1 MSGYCRVW
9 DLICLAYHN
18 VFILSTITG
27 SQPGNF
33 DHTIV
38 NDDLEIAY
46 EKLKGI
52 LIQVRWSV
60 QNNFF

>member
-1 MSGYCRVW
+1 MAREIV
-9 DLICLAYHN
+9 LIYSMPCL
-18 VFILSTITG
+18 LPG

-52 LIQVRWSV
+52 LIQVWFKYVCSIKS
-60 QNNFF
+60 